1 MTDELRDLYL
11 SNKQQRRTW
20 QRFVTERGI
29 PNFNANEIDVI
40 EETVG
45 LFNDEDEL
53 VGTGR

>member
-1 MTDELRDLYL
+1 MTDELRNLYL
-11 SNKQQRRTW
+11 LNKQQRRTW

-29 PNFNANEIDVI
+29 LNFNANEIDVI

-53 VGTGR
+53 VGT